1 MNAQTVPAIT
11 GILECLNSK
20 RDRAGNC
27 YFAFVYTD
35 NATGKSVRGT
45 VCGGE
50 SNVRQIMYELNGGSW
65 EPRTVHYTASELPIR
80 EFERLT
86 KGWPHA
92 GCVGAELVAFIR
104 RQLAA

>member
-1 MNAQTVPAIT
+1 MNAATIPAIT

-27 YFAFVYTD
+27 YFAFVYAD
-35 NATGKSVRGT
+35 AASGKTARGT
-45 VCGGE
+45 ICGGE

-65 EPRTVHYTASELPIR
+65 DPRSVHYTSSELPIR

-86 KGWPHA
+86 KEWAHA
-92 GCVGAELVAFIR
+92 GCTGPELVAFIR
-104 RQLAA
+104 QQLGA